1 MSIPYVESDSHD
13 YESSVLYLDMADQRP
28 MRAFG
33 IFEPNVL
40 KSNSNLAESY
50 LSKFR
55 LMQIDP
61 KNRPLLGGPNKAH
74 FDSVSLSSRLIETQ
88 ATLVRRFDYVCQV
101 DEVRR
106 NQL

>member
-1 MSIPYVESDSHD
+1 MSIPYVESYSHD

-40 KSNSNLAESY
+40 KNNSSLAESY

-55 LMQIDP
+55 HVQLDP

-88 ATLVRRFDYVCQV
+88 ATLVRMFDYVCQV
-101 DEVRR
+101 DEVRS